1 MKPHRRVQIFLH
13 SGIDRRKDYIMPTEI
28 ILPIAIAVAVLIF
41 IFVAGYRKA
50 PPDKAYIIS
59 GIRRKAKVVIG
70 KASVK
75 IPFLERCDVLE
86 LALMS
91 VDVKTAQAVPT
102 ADYINISVDAVVNV
116 KISPEKET
124 IEKAQQNFLNKDVKY
139 ITQVAREV
147 LEGNMREI
155 VGQMRLEEM
164 VSNRQAFAEKVK
176 QNADPDLRA
185 MGLEIV
191 SFNVQNFVDD
201 NGIINDMGID
211 NTMQIKK
218 KAAISKAEAERDIKI
233 AQAEANRKAND
244 ARVDSE
250 TAIAERQNELAI
262 KQAELKRAADIK
274 QAEADAA
281 YTIQQEEQRK
291 TIEITTANANL
302 AKQEKE
308 VEIKAK
314 EAEIKER
321 ALEAEIKKTAE
332 AQKYAAQ
339 QKADAEL
346 YTTQRNAEAKKYE
359 DIQNAE
365 AELEIKKNEAAA
377 ILVMAQNEANA
388 AKAKAEASRFAAEQ
402 EAEGIRAKGLAE
414 AEAVRAKAL
423 AEAEGLDKKAEA
435 MKKMEEAAV
444 LQMYFEQ
451 MPAVAEAIAKPLA
464 QVDKITMYG
473 DGNNTKLVKD
483 IMATVT
489 QVTDGLKESTGI
501 DLNDVLASFTGTK
514 IAMNSLNNREANVDN
529 NIIESVAEDN
539 NDEAT
544 TEASDL

>member
-1 MKPHRRVQIFLH
+1 MPDFIEPGLLVPIVIIVILVIVIF
-13 SGIDRRKDYIMPTEI
+13 S
-28 ILPIAIAVAVLIF
+28 
-41 IFVAGYRKA
+41 AGYRKA
-50 PPDKAYIIS
+50 PPDKAFIIS
-59 GIRRKAKVVIG
+59 GLRRKAKVVIG
-70 KASVK
+70 KATVK
-75 IPFLERCDVLE
+75 LPFFERCDVLE

-116 KISPEKET
+116 KISPDPD
-124 IEKAQQNFLNKDVKY
+124 IIQKAQQNFLNRNVQY
-139 ITQVAREV
+139 ITGVAREV

-164 VSNRQAFAEKVK
+164 VSNRQAFADKVK

-250 TAIAERQNELAI
+250 TAIAERENELAI

-274 QAEADAA
+274 RAEADAA

-291 TIEITTANANL
+291 TIEITSANANL
-302 AKQEKE
+302 AKQAKE

-321 ALEAEIKKTAE
+321 ALEAEVKKTAE

-339 QKADAEL
+339 QNADAEL
-346 YTTQRNAEAKKYE
+346 YTIQRNAEAKKYE

-365 AELEIKKNEAAA
+365 AELEIKRNEAAA
-377 ILVMAQNEANA
+377 ILVTAQNEA
-388 AKAKAEASRFAAEQ
+388 
-402 EAEGIRAKGLAE
+402 
-414 AEAVRAKAL
+414 
-423 AEAEGLDKKAEA
+423 
-435 MKKMEEAAV
+435 AAV
-444 LQMYFEQ
+444 LQMYFEK
-451 MPAVAEAIAKPLA
+451 MPEVAQAIAKPLEN
-464 QVDKITMYG
+464 VDKITMYG
-473 DGNNTKLVKD
+473 DGNTAKLVKD
-483 IMATVT
+483 IT
-489 QVTDGLKESTGI
+489 
-501 DLNDVLASFTGTK
+501 
-514 IAMNSLNNREANVDN
+514 
-529 NIIESVAEDN
+529 
-539 NDEAT
+539 EAT
-544 TEASDL
+544 TQASAGLLDGLGVDLKSMVGSFITGKAVASGINSETHVNAAPEAPAAPVKPAEDLVQQ

>member
-1 MKPHRRVQIFLH
+1 MPDFIEPGLLVPIVIIVILVIVIF
-13 SGIDRRKDYIMPTEI
+13 S
-28 ILPIAIAVAVLIF
+28 
-41 IFVAGYRKA
+41 AGYRKA
-50 PPDKAYIIS
+50 PPDKAFIIS
-59 GIRRKAKVVIG
+59 GLRRKAKVVIG
-70 KASVK
+70 KATVK
-75 IPFLERCDVLE
+75 LPFFERCDVLE

-116 KISPEKET
+116 KISPDPD
-124 IEKAQQNFLNKDVKY
+124 IIQKAQQNFLNRNVQY
-139 ITQVAREV
+139 ITGVAREV

-164 VSNRQAFAEKVK
+164 VSNRQAFADKVK

-250 TAIAERQNELAI
+250 TAIAERENELAI

-274 QAEADAA
+274 RAEADAA

-291 TIEITTANANL
+291 TIEITSANANL
-302 AKQEKE
+302 AKQAKE

-321 ALEAEIKKTAE
+321 ALEAEVKKTAE

-339 QKADAEL
+339 QNADAEL
-346 YTTQRNAEAKKYE
+346 YTIQRNAEAKKYE

-377 ILVMAQNEANA
+377 ILVTAQNEAAA
-388 AKAKAEASRFAAEQ
+388 AKA
-402 EAEGIRAKGLAE
+402 RA
-414 AEAVRAKAL
+414 
-423 AEAEGLDKKAEA
+423 
-435 MKKMEEAAV
+435 EAAV
-444 LQMYFEQ
+444 LQMYFEK
-451 MPAVAEAIAKPLA
+451 MPEVAQAIAKPLEN
-464 QVDKITMYG
+464 VDKITMYG
-473 DGNNTKLVKD
+473 DGNTAKLVKD
-483 IMATVT
+483 IT
-489 QVTDGLKESTGI
+489 
-501 DLNDVLASFTGTK
+501 
-514 IAMNSLNNREANVDN
+514 
-529 NIIESVAEDN
+529 
-539 NDEAT
+539 EAT
-544 TEASDL
+544 TQASAGLLDGLGVDLKSMVGSFITGKAVASGINSETHVNAAPEAPAAPVKPAEDLVQQ

>member
-1 MKPHRRVQIFLH
+1 MPDFIEPGLLVPIVIIVILVIVIF
-13 SGIDRRKDYIMPTEI
+13 S
-28 ILPIAIAVAVLIF
+28 
-41 IFVAGYRKA
+41 AGYRKA
-50 PPDKAYIIS
+50 PPDKAFIIS
-59 GIRRKAKVVIG
+59 GLRRKAKVVIG
-70 KASVK
+70 KATVK
-75 IPFLERCDVLE
+75 LPFFERCDVLE

-116 KISPEKET
+116 KISPDPD
-124 IEKAQQNFLNKDVKY
+124 IIQKAQQNFLNRNVQY
-139 ITQVAREV
+139 ITGVAREV

-164 VSNRQAFAEKVK
+164 VSNRQAFADKVK

-250 TAIAERQNELAI
+250 TAIAERENELAI

-274 QAEADAA
+274 RAEADAA

-291 TIEITTANANL
+291 TIEITSANANL
-302 AKQEKE
+302 AKQAKE

-321 ALEAEIKKTAE
+321 ALEAEVKKTAE

-339 QKADAEL
+339 QNADAEL
-346 YTTQRNAEAKKYE
+346 YTIQRNAEAKKYE

-377 ILVMAQNEANA
+377 ILVTAQNEAAA
-388 AKAKAEASRFAAEQ
+388 AKARAEAARYAAEQ
-402 EAEGIRAKGLAE
+402 EAEGIRARGI
-414 AEAVRAKAL
+414 

-435 MKKMEEAAV
+435 MRKMEEAAV
-444 LQMYFEQ
+444 LQMYFEK
-451 MPAVAEAIAKPLA
+451 MPEVAQAIAKPLEN
-464 QVDKITMYG
+464 VDKITMYG
-473 DGNNTKLVKD
+473 DGNTAKLVKD
-483 IMATVT
+483 IT
-489 QVTDGLKESTGI
+489 
-501 DLNDVLASFTGTK
+501 
-514 IAMNSLNNREANVDN
+514 
-529 NIIESVAEDN
+529 
-539 NDEAT
+539 EAT
-544 TEASDL
+544 TQASAGLLDGLGVDLKSMVGSFITGKAVASGINSETHVNAAPEAPAAPIKPAEDLVQQ

>member
-1 MKPHRRVQIFLH
+1 MPDFIEPGLLVPIVIIVVLVIVIF
-13 SGIDRRKDYIMPTEI
+13 S
-28 ILPIAIAVAVLIF
+28 
-41 IFVAGYRKA
+41 AGYRKA
-50 PPDKAYIIS
+50 PPDKAFIIS
-59 GIRRKAKVVIG
+59 GLRRKAKVVIG
-70 KASVK
+70 KATVK
-75 IPFLERCDVLE
+75 LPFFERCDVLE

-116 KISPEKET
+116 KISPDPD
-124 IEKAQQNFLNKDVKY
+124 IIQKAQQNFLNRNVQY
-139 ITQVAREV
+139 ITGVAREV

-164 VSNRQAFAEKVK
+164 VSNRQAFADKVK

-250 TAIAERQNELAI
+250 TAIAERENELAI

-274 QAEADAA
+274 RAEADAA

-291 TIEITTANANL
+291 TIEITSANANL
-302 AKQEKE
+302 AKQ
-308 VEIKAK
+308 AK

-321 ALEAEIKKTAE
+321 ALEAEVKKTAE

-339 QKADAEL
+339 QNADAEL
-346 YTTQRNAEAKKYE
+346 YTIQRNAEAKKYE

-377 ILVMAQNEANA
+377 ILVTAQNEAAA
-388 AKAKAEASRFAAEQ
+388 AKARAEAARYAAEQ
-402 EAEGIRAKGLAE
+402 EAEGIRARGIAE
-414 AEAVRAKAL
+414 AEAVRAKAI

-435 MKKMEEAAV
+435 MRKMEEAAV
-444 LQMYFEQ
+444 LQMYFEK
-451 MPAVAEAIAKPLA
+451 MPEVAQAIAKPLEN
-464 QVDKITMYG
+464 VDKITMYG
-473 DGNNTKLVKD
+473 DGNTAKLVKD
-483 IMATVT
+483 IT
-489 QVTDGLKESTGI
+489 
-501 DLNDVLASFTGTK
+501 
-514 IAMNSLNNREANVDN
+514 
-529 NIIESVAEDN
+529 
-539 NDEAT
+539 EAT
-544 TEASDL
+544 TQASAGLLDGLGVDLKSMVGSFITGKAVASGINSETHVNAAPEAPAAPVKPAEDLVQQ

>member
-1 MKPHRRVQIFLH
+1 MPDFIEPGLLVPIVIIVILVIVIF
-13 SGIDRRKDYIMPTEI
+13 S
-28 ILPIAIAVAVLIF
+28 
-41 IFVAGYRKA
+41 AGYRKA
-50 PPDKAYIIS
+50 PPDKAFIIS
-59 GIRRKAKVVIG
+59 GLRRKAKVVIG
-70 KASVK
+70 KATVK
-75 IPFLERCDVLE
+75 LPFFERCDVLE

-116 KISPEKET
+116 KISPDPD
-124 IEKAQQNFLNKDVKY
+124 IIQKAQQNFLNRNVQY
-139 ITQVAREV
+139 ITGVAREV

-164 VSNRQAFAEKVK
+164 VSNRQAFADKVK

-218 KAAISKAEAERDIKI
+218 KAAISKAEAER
-233 AQAEANRKAND
+233 E
-244 ARVDSE
+244 
-250 TAIAERQNELAI
+250 NELAI

-274 QAEADAA
+274 RAEADAA

-291 TIEITTANANL
+291 TIEITSANANL
-302 AKQEKE
+302 AKQAKE

-321 ALEAEIKKTAE
+321 ALEAEVKKTAE

-339 QKADAEL
+339 QNADAEL
-346 YTTQRNAEAKKYE
+346 YTIQRNAEAKKYE

-377 ILVMAQNEANA
+377 ILVTAQNEAAA
-388 AKAKAEASRFAAEQ
+388 AKARAEAARYAAEQ
-402 EAEGIRAKGLAE
+402 EAEGIRARGIAE
-414 AEAVRAKAL
+414 AEAVRAKAI

-435 MKKMEEAAV
+435 MRKMEEAAV
-444 LQMYFEQ
+444 LQMYFEK
-451 MPAVAEAIAKPLA
+451 MPEVAQAIAKPLEN
-464 QVDKITMYG
+464 VDKITMYG
-473 DGNNTKLVKD
+473 DGNTAKLVKD
-483 IMATVT
+483 IT
-489 QVTDGLKESTGI
+489 
-501 DLNDVLASFTGTK
+501 
-514 IAMNSLNNREANVDN
+514 
-529 NIIESVAEDN
+529 
-539 NDEAT
+539 EAT
-544 TEASDL
+544 TQASAGLLDGLGVDLKSMVGSFITGKAVASGINSEAHVNAAPEAPAAPVKPAEDLVQQ

>member
-1 MKPHRRVQIFLH
+1 MPDFIEPGLLVPIVIIVILVIVIF
-13 SGIDRRKDYIMPTEI
+13 S
-28 ILPIAIAVAVLIF
+28 
-41 IFVAGYRKA
+41 AGYRKA
-50 PPDKAYIIS
+50 PPDKAFIIS
-59 GIRRKAKVVIG
+59 GLRRKAKVVIG
-70 KASVK
+70 KATVK
-75 IPFLERCDVLE
+75 LPFFERCDVLE

-116 KISPEKET
+116 KISPDPD
-124 IEKAQQNFLNKDVKY
+124 IIQKAQQNFLNRNVQY
-139 ITQVAREV
+139 ITGVAREV

-164 VSNRQAFAEKVK
+164 VSNRQAFADKVK

-250 TAIAERQNELAI
+250 TAIAERENELAI

-274 QAEADAA
+274 RAEADAA

-291 TIEITTANANL
+291 TIEITSANANL
-302 AKQEKE
+302 AKQAKE

-321 ALEAEIKKTAE
+321 ALEAEVKKTAE

-339 QKADAEL
+339 QNADAEL
-346 YTTQRNAEAKKYE
+346 YTIQRNAEAKKYE

-377 ILVMAQNEANA
+377 ILVTAQNEAAA
-388 AKAKAEASRFAAEQ
+388 AKARAEAARYAAEQ
-402 EAEGIRAKGLAE
+402 
-414 AEAVRAKAL
+414 
-423 AEAEGLDKKAEA
+423 EAEGLDKKAEA
-435 MKKMEEAAV
+435 MRKMEEAAV
-444 LQMYFEQ
+444 LQMYFEK
-451 MPAVAEAIAKPLA
+451 MPEVAQAIAKPLEN
-464 QVDKITMYG
+464 VDKITMYG
-473 DGNNTKLVKD
+473 DGNTAKLVKD
-483 IMATVT
+483 IT
-489 QVTDGLKESTGI
+489 
-501 DLNDVLASFTGTK
+501 
-514 IAMNSLNNREANVDN
+514 
-529 NIIESVAEDN
+529 
-539 NDEAT
+539 EAT
-544 TEASDL
+544 TQASAGLLDGLGVDLKSMVGSFITGKAVASGINSESHVNAAPEAPAAPVKPAEDLVQQ

>member
-1 MKPHRRVQIFLH
+1 MPDFIEPGLLVPIVIIVILVIVIF
-13 SGIDRRKDYIMPTEI
+13 S
-28 ILPIAIAVAVLIF
+28 
-41 IFVAGYRKA
+41 AGYRKA
-50 PPDKAYIIS
+50 PPDKAFIIS
-59 GIRRKAKVVIG
+59 GLRRKAKVVIG
-70 KASVK
+70 KATVK
-75 IPFLERCDVLE
+75 LPFFERCDVLE

-116 KISPEKET
+116 KISPDPD
-124 IEKAQQNFLNKDVKY
+124 IIQKAQQNFLNRNVQY
-139 ITQVAREV
+139 ITGVAREV

-164 VSNRQAFAEKVK
+164 VSNRQAFADKVK

-250 TAIAERQNELAI
+250 TAIAERENELAI

-274 QAEADAA
+274 RAEADAA

-291 TIEITTANANL
+291 TIEITSANANL
-302 AKQEKE
+302 AKQAKE

-321 ALEAEIKKTAE
+321 ALEAEVKKTAE

-339 QKADAEL
+339 QNADAEL
-346 YTTQRNAEAKKYE
+346 YTIQRNAEAKKYE

-365 AELEIKKNEAAA
+365 AELEIKRNEAAA
-377 ILVMAQNEANA
+377 
-388 AKAKAEASRFAAEQ
+388 KARAEAARYAAEQ
-402 EAEGIRAKGLAE
+402 EAEGIRARGIAE
-414 AEAVRAKAL
+414 AEAVRAKAI

-435 MKKMEEAAV
+435 MRKMEEAAV
-444 LQMYFEQ
+444 LQMYFEK
-451 MPAVAEAIAKPLA
+451 MPEVAQAIAKPLEN
-464 QVDKITMYG
+464 VDKITMYG
-473 DGNNTKLVKD
+473 DGNTAKLVKD
-483 IMATVT
+483 IT
-489 QVTDGLKESTGI
+489 
-501 DLNDVLASFTGTK
+501 
-514 IAMNSLNNREANVDN
+514 
-529 NIIESVAEDN
+529 
-539 NDEAT
+539 EAT
-544 TEASDL
+544 TQASAGLLDGLGVDLKSMVGSFITGKAVASGINSETHVNAAPEAPAAPVKPAEDLVQQ

>member
-1 MKPHRRVQIFLH
+1 
-13 SGIDRRKDYIMPTEI
+13 MPNFISAEILLPIGI
-28 ILPIAIAVAVLIF
+28 ILAIVIF
-41 IFVAGYRKA
+41 MFAAGYRKA
-50 PPDKAYIIS
+50 PPDKAFIIS
-59 GIRRKAKVVIG
+59 GLRRRAKVVIG

-75 IPFLERCDVLE
+75 LPFFERCDVLE

-116 KISPEKET
+116 KISPDMET
-124 IEKAQQNFLNKDVKY
+124 IARAQQNFLNKSVEY
-139 ITQVAREV
+139 ITKVAREV
-147 LEGNMREI
+147 EGNMREI

-164 VSNRQAFAEKVK
+164 VSNRQAFADKVK

-244 ARVDSE
+244 AKVDSE
-250 TAIAERQNELAI
+250 TAIAERQNQLA
-262 KQAELKRAADIK
+262 LKRAADIK

-332 AQKYAAQ
+332 AEKYAAQ
-339 QKADAEL
+339 QRADAEL
-346 YTTQRNAEAKKYE
+346 YSTQRSAEAKKYE
-359 DIQNAE
+359 DIQNSE
-365 AELEIKKNEAAA
+365 AELQIKKNEAAA
-377 ILVMAQNEANA
+377 ILVTAENEAA
-388 AKAKAEASRFAAEQ
+388 AEKARAEAARFAAEQ
-402 EAEGIRAKGLAE
+402 DAEGIRARGLAE

-435 MKKMEEAAV
+435 MRKMEEAAV

-451 MPAVAEAIAKPLA
+451 MPAIAEAIAKPLENI
-464 QVDKITMYG
+464 DKITMYG
-473 DGNNTKLVKD
+473 DGNTSKLVKD
-483 IMATVT
+483 ITEATT
-489 QVTDGLKESTGI
+489 QASAGLLDGLGI
-501 DLNDVLASFTGTK
+501 DLGSMVNSFITGKAIGTGLSSEISKEPLKPEAKEETVL
-514 IAMNSLNNREANVDN
+514 
-529 NIIESVAEDN
+529 
-539 NDEAT
+539 
-544 TEASDL
+544 

>member
-1 MKPHRRVQIFLH
+1 MGDIPGYVYPAVI
-13 SGIDRRKDYIMPTEI
+13 
-28 ILPIAIAVAVLIF
+28 IAVVIIIIF
-41 IFVAGYRKA
+41 AAGYRKA

-59 GIRRKAKVVIG
+59 GLRRKAKVVIG

-75 IPFLERCDVLE
+75 LPFFERCDVLE

-102 ADYINISVDAVVNV
+102 ADYINIMVDAVVNV
-116 KISPEKET
+116 KISPEPE
-124 IEKAQQNFLNKDVKY
+124 IIARAQQNFLNKNVEYMTK
-139 ITQVAREV
+139 VAREV

-155 VGQMRLEEM
+155 VGQMQLEEM
-164 VSNRQAFAEKVK
+164 ISNRQAFADKVR
-176 QNADPDLRA
+176 QNADPDLKA

-201 NGIINDMGID
+201 NGVINDMGID
-211 NTMQIKK
+211 NTMQIRK

-250 TAIAERQNELAI
+250 TAIAERQNQLEI

-321 ALEAEIKKTAE
+321 ALEAEVKKTAE
-332 AQKYAAQ
+332 AQKYAAE

-346 YTTQRNAEAKKYE
+346 YTVQKNAEAKKYE
-359 DIQNAE
+359 DIRNAE
-365 AELEIKKNEAAA
+365 AELEIKKNEAEA
-377 ILVMAQNEANA
+377 ILVTAQNQA
-388 AKAKAEASRFAAEQ
+388 AAEKARAEAARFAAEQ
-402 EAEGIRAKGLAE
+402 EAEGIRAKGVAE

-451 MPAVAEAIAKPLA
+451 MPAIAEAIAKPLA
-464 QVDKITMYG
+464 SVDKITMYG
-473 DGNNTKLVKD
+473 DGNTAKLVKD
-483 IMATVT
+483 ITEATT
-489 QVTDGLKESTGI
+489 QASAGLLDGLGI
-501 DLNDVLASFTGTK
+501 DLKTMVGSFITGKSMAAGINTEVPAPPPPDK
-514 IAMNSLNNREANVDN
+514 E
-529 NIIESVAEDN
+529 NI
-539 NDEAT
+539 
-544 TEASDL
+544 

>member
-1 MKPHRRVQIFLH
+1 
-13 SGIDRRKDYIMPTEI
+13 MPNFISAEILLPIGI
-28 ILPIAIAVAVLIF
+28 ILAIVIF
-41 IFVAGYRKA
+41 MFAAGYRKA
-50 PPDKAYIIS
+50 PPDKAFIIS
-59 GIRRKAKVVIG
+59 GLRRRAKVVIG

-75 IPFLERCDVLE
+75 LPFFERCDVLE

-116 KISPEKET
+116 KISPDMET
-124 IEKAQQNFLNKDVKY
+124 IARAQQNFLNKSVEY
-139 ITQVAREV
+139 ITKVAREV

-164 VSNRQAFAEKVK
+164 VSNRQAFADKVK

-244 ARVDSE
+244 AKVDSE
-250 TAIAERQNELAI
+250 TAIAERQNQLAI

-332 AQKYAAQ
+332 AEKYAAQ
-339 QKADAEL
+339 QRADAEL
-346 YTTQRNAEAKKYE
+346 YSTQRSAEAKKYE
-359 DIQNAE
+359 DIQNSE
-365 AELEIKKNEAAA
+365 AELQIKKNEAAA
-377 ILVMAQNEANA
+377 ILVTAENEAA
-388 AKAKAEASRFAAEQ
+388 AEKARAEAARFAAEQ
-402 EAEGIRAKGLAE
+402 DAEGIRARGFAE

-435 MKKMEEAAV
+435 MRKMEEAAV

-451 MPAVAEAIAKPLA
+451 MPAIAEAIAKPLENI
-464 QVDKITMYG
+464 DKITMYG
-473 DGNNTKLVKD
+473 DGNTSKLVKD
-483 IMATVT
+483 ITEATT
-489 QVTDGLKESTGI
+489 QASAGLLDGLGI
-501 DLNDVLASFTGTK
+501 DLGSMVNSFITGKAIGTGLNSEISKEPLKPEAKEETVL
-514 IAMNSLNNREANVDN
+514 
-529 NIIESVAEDN
+529 
-539 NDEAT
+539 
-544 TEASDL
+544 

>member
-1 MKPHRRVQIFLH
+1 
-13 SGIDRRKDYIMPTEI
+13 MPNFISAEILLPIGI
-28 ILPIAIAVAVLIF
+28 ILAIVIF
-41 IFVAGYRKA
+41 MFAAGYRKA
-50 PPDKAYIIS
+50 PPDKAFIIS
-59 GIRRKAKVVIG
+59 GLRRRAKVVIG

-75 IPFLERCDVLE
+75 LPFFERCDVLE

-116 KISPEKET
+116 KISPDLET
-124 IEKAQQNFLNKDVKY
+124 IARAQQNFLNKSVEY
-139 ITQVAREV
+139 ITKVAREV

-164 VSNRQAFAEKVK
+164 VSNRQAFADKVK

-244 ARVDSE
+244 AKVDSE
-250 TAIAERQNELAI
+250 TAIAERQNQLAI

-332 AQKYAAQ
+332 AEKYAAQ
-339 QKADAEL
+339 QRADAEL
-346 YTTQRNAEAKKYE
+346 YSTQRSAEAKKYE
-359 DIQNAE
+359 DIQNSE
-365 AELEIKKNEAAA
+365 AELQIKKNEAAA
-377 ILVMAQNEANA
+377 ILVTAENEAA
-388 AKAKAEASRFAAEQ
+388 AEKARAEAARFAAEQ
-402 EAEGIRAKGLAE
+402 DAEGIRARGLAE

-435 MKKMEEAAV
+435 MRKMEEAAV

-451 MPAVAEAIAKPLA
+451 MPAIAEAIAKPLENI
-464 QVDKITMYG
+464 DKITMYG
-473 DGNNTKLVKD
+473 DGNTSKLVKD
-483 IMATVT
+483 ITEATT
-489 QVTDGLKESTGI
+489 QASAGLLDGLGI
-501 DLNDVLASFTGTK
+501 DLGSMVNSFITGKAIGTGLNSEISKEPLKPEAKEETVL
-514 IAMNSLNNREANVDN
+514 
-529 NIIESVAEDN
+529 
-539 NDEAT
+539 
-544 TEASDL
+544 

>member
-1 MKPHRRVQIFLH
+1 MPGFFTSEILIPV
-13 SGIDRRKDYIMPTEI
+13 GIVLAIIIIMF
-28 ILPIAIAVAVLIF
+28 A
-41 IFVAGYRKA
+41 AGYRKA
-50 PPDKAYIIS
+50 PPDKAFIIS
-59 GIRRKAKVVIG
+59 GLRRRAKVVIG

-75 IPFLERCDVLE
+75 LPFFERCDVLE

-116 KISPEKET
+116 KISPDMET
-124 IEKAQQNFLNKDVKY
+124 IARAQQNFLNKNVDY
-139 ITQVAREV
+139 ITKVAREV

-164 VSNRQAFAEKVK
+164 ISNRQAFADKVR
-176 QNADPDLRA
+176 QNADPDLKA

-201 NGIINDMGID
+201 NGVINDMGID
-211 NTMQIKK
+211 NTMQIRK
-218 KAAISKAEAERDIKI
+218 KASISKAEAERDIKI

-244 ARVDSE
+244 AKVDSE
-250 TAIAERQNELAI
+250 TAIAERLNQLAI

-332 AQKYAAQ
+332 AEKYAAQ
-339 QKADAEL
+339 QRADAEL
-346 YTTQRNAEAKKYE
+346 YSTQRSAEAKKYE
-359 DIQNAE
+359 DIQNSE
-365 AELEIKKNEAAA
+365 AELQIKKNEATA
-377 ILVMAQNEANA
+377 ILVTAENEAA
-388 AKAKAEASRFAAEQ
+388 AEKARAEAARFAAEQ

-435 MKKMEEAAV
+435 MRKMEEAAV

-451 MPAVAEAIAKPLA
+451 MPAIAEAIAKPLEN
-464 QVDKITMYG
+464 VDKITMYG
-473 DGNNTKLVKD
+473 DGNTSKLVKD
-483 IMATVT
+483 ITEATT
-489 QVTDGLKESTGI
+489 QASSGLLDGLGI
-501 DLNDVLASFTGTK
+501 DLGSMVNSFITGKAIGTGIK
-514 IAMNSLNNREANVDN
+514 SETEKEPTANS
-529 NIIESVAEDN
+529 
-539 NDEAT
+539 
-544 TEASDL
+544 

>member
-1 MKPHRRVQIFLH
+1 
-13 SGIDRRKDYIMPTEI
+13 MPNFISAEILLPIGI
-28 ILPIAIAVAVLIF
+28 ILAIVIF
-41 IFVAGYRKA
+41 MFAAGYRKA
-50 PPDKAYIIS
+50 PPDKAFIIS
-59 GIRRKAKVVIG
+59 GLRRRAKVVIG

-75 IPFLERCDVLE
+75 LPFFERCDVLE

-116 KISPEKET
+116 KISPDMET
-124 IEKAQQNFLNKDVKY
+124 IARAQQNFLNKSVEY
-139 ITQVAREV
+139 ITKVAREV

-164 VSNRQAFAEKVK
+164 VSNRQAFADKVK

-201 NGIINDMGID
+201 NGIINDIGID

-244 ARVDSE
+244 AKVDSE
-250 TAIAERQNELAI
+250 TAIAERQNQLAI

-332 AQKYAAQ
+332 AEKYAAQ
-339 QKADAEL
+339 QRADAEL
-346 YTTQRNAEAKKYE
+346 YSTQRSAEAKKYE
-359 DIQNAE
+359 DIQNSE
-365 AELEIKKNEAAA
+365 AELQIKKNEAAA
-377 ILVMAQNEANA
+377 ILVTAENEAA
-388 AKAKAEASRFAAEQ
+388 AEKARAEAARFAAEQ
-402 EAEGIRAKGLAE
+402 DAEGIRARGLAE

-435 MKKMEEAAV
+435 MRKMEEAAV

-451 MPAVAEAIAKPLA
+451 MPAIAEAIAKPLENI
-464 QVDKITMYG
+464 DKITMYG
-473 DGNNTKLVKD
+473 DGNTSKLVKD
-483 IMATVT
+483 ITEATT
-489 QVTDGLKESTGI
+489 QASAGLLDGLGI
-501 DLNDVLASFTGTK
+501 DLGSMVNSFITGKAIGTGLSSEISK
-514 IAMNSLNNREANVDN
+514 EPLKPEANEETV
-529 NIIESVAEDN
+529 
-539 NDEAT
+539 
-544 TEASDL
+544 L

>member
-1 MKPHRRVQIFLH
+1 MPDFIEPGLLVPIVIIVILVIVIF
-13 SGIDRRKDYIMPTEI
+13 S
-28 ILPIAIAVAVLIF
+28 
-41 IFVAGYRKA
+41 AGYRKA
-50 PPDKAYIIS
+50 PPDKAFIIS
-59 GIRRKAKVVIG
+59 GLRRKAKVVIG
-70 KASVK
+70 KATVK
-75 IPFLERCDVLE
+75 LPFFERCDVLE

-116 KISPEKET
+116 KISPDPD
-124 IEKAQQNFLNKDVKY
+124 IIQKAQQNFLNRNVQY
-139 ITQVAREV
+139 ITGVAREV

-164 VSNRQAFAEKVK
+164 VSNRQAFADKVK

-250 TAIAERQNELAI
+250 TAIAERENELAI

-274 QAEADAA
+274 RAEADAA

-291 TIEITTANANL
+291 TIEITSANANL
-302 AKQEKE
+302 AKQAKE

-321 ALEAEIKKTAE
+321 ALEAEVKKTAE

-339 QKADAEL
+339 QNAD
-346 YTTQRNAEAKKYE
+346 
-359 DIQNAE
+359 
-365 AELEIKKNEAAA
+365 AELEIKRNEAAA
-377 ILVMAQNEANA
+377 ILVTAQNEAAA
-388 AKAKAEASRFAAEQ
+388 AKARAEAARYAAEQ
-402 EAEGIRAKGLAE
+402 EAEGIRARGIAE
-414 AEAVRAKAL
+414 AEAVRAKAI

-435 MKKMEEAAV
+435 MRKMEEAAV
-444 LQMYFEQ
+444 LQMYFEK
-451 MPAVAEAIAKPLA
+451 MPEVAQAIAKPLEN
-464 QVDKITMYG
+464 VDKITMYG
-473 DGNNTKLVKD
+473 DGNTAKLVKD
-483 IMATVT
+483 IT
-489 QVTDGLKESTGI
+489 
-501 DLNDVLASFTGTK
+501 
-514 IAMNSLNNREANVDN
+514 
-529 NIIESVAEDN
+529 
-539 NDEAT
+539 EAT
-544 TEASDL
+544 TQASAGLLDGLGVDLKSMVGSFITGKAVASGINSETHVNAAPEAPAAPVKPAEDLVQQ

>member
-1 MKPHRRVQIFLH
+1 MPDFIEPGLLVPIVIIVILVIVIF
-13 SGIDRRKDYIMPTEI
+13 S
-28 ILPIAIAVAVLIF
+28 
-41 IFVAGYRKA
+41 AGYRKA
-50 PPDKAYIIS
+50 PPDKAFIIS
-59 GIRRKAKVVIG
+59 GLRRKAKVVIG
-70 KASVK
+70 KATVK
-75 IPFLERCDVLE
+75 LPFFERCDVLE

-116 KISPEKET
+116 KISPDPD
-124 IEKAQQNFLNKDVKY
+124 IIQKAQQNFLNRNVQY
-139 ITQVAREV
+139 ITGVAREV

-164 VSNRQAFAEKVK
+164 VSNRQAFADKVK

-250 TAIAERQNELAI
+250 TAIAERENELAI

-274 QAEADAA
+274 RAEADAA

-291 TIEITTANANL
+291 TIEITSANANL
-302 AKQEKE
+302 AKQAKE

-321 ALEAEIKKTAE
+321 ALEAEVKKTAE

-339 QKADAEL
+339 QNADAEL
-346 YTTQRNAEAKKYE
+346 YTIQRNAEAKKYE

-377 ILVMAQNEANA
+377 ILVTAQNEAAAILVTAQNEAAA
-388 AKAKAEASRFAAEQ
+388 AKARAEAARYAAEQ
-402 EAEGIRAKGLAE
+402 EAEGIRARGIAE
-414 AEAVRAKAL
+414 AEAVRAKAI

-435 MKKMEEAAV
+435 MRKMEEAAV
-444 LQMYFEQ
+444 LQMYFEK
-451 MPAVAEAIAKPLA
+451 MPEVAQAIAKPLEN
-464 QVDKITMYG
+464 VDKITMYG
-473 DGNNTKLVKD
+473 DGNTAKLVKD
-483 IMATVT
+483 IT
-489 QVTDGLKESTGI
+489 
-501 DLNDVLASFTGTK
+501 
-514 IAMNSLNNREANVDN
+514 
-529 NIIESVAEDN
+529 
-539 NDEAT
+539 EAT
-544 TEASDL
+544 TQASAGLLDGLGVDLKSMVGSFITGKAVASGINSETHVNAAPEAPAAPVKPAEDLVQQ

>member
-1 MKPHRRVQIFLH
+1 
-13 SGIDRRKDYIMPTEI
+13 MPNFISAEILLPIGI
-28 ILPIAIAVAVLIF
+28 ILAIVIF
-41 IFVAGYRKA
+41 MFAAGYRKA
-50 PPDKAYIIS
+50 PPDKAFIIS
-59 GIRRKAKVVIG
+59 GLRRRAKVVIG

-75 IPFLERCDVLE
+75 LPFFERCDVLE

-116 KISPEKET
+116 KISPDMET
-124 IEKAQQNFLNKDVKY
+124 IARAQQNFLNKSVEY
-139 ITQVAREV
+139 ITKVAREV

-164 VSNRQAFAEKVK
+164 VSNRQAFADKVK

-244 ARVDSE
+244 AKVDSE
-250 TAIAERQNELAI
+250 TAIAERQNQLAI

-332 AQKYAAQ
+332 AEKYAAQ
-339 QKADAEL
+339 QRADAEL
-346 YTTQRNAEAKKYE
+346 YSTQRSAEAKKYE
-359 DIQNAE
+359 DIQNSE
-365 AELEIKKNEAAA
+365 AELQIKKNEAAA
-377 ILVMAQNEANA
+377 ILVTAENEAA
-388 AKAKAEASRFAAEQ
+388 AEKARAEAARFAAEQ
-402 EAEGIRAKGLAE
+402 DAEGIRARGLAE
-414 AEAVRAKAL
+414 AGAGRAKAL

-435 MKKMEEAAV
+435 MRKMEEAAV

-451 MPAVAEAIAKPLA
+451 MPAIAEAIAKPLENI
-464 QVDKITMYG
+464 DKITMYG
-473 DGNNTKLVKD
+473 DGNTSKLVKD
-483 IMATVT
+483 ITEATT
-489 QVTDGLKESTGI
+489 QASAGLLDGLGI
-501 DLNDVLASFTGTK
+501 DLGSMVNSFITGKAIGTGLNSEISKEPLKPEAKEETVL
-514 IAMNSLNNREANVDN
+514 
-529 NIIESVAEDN
+529 
-539 NDEAT
+539 
-544 TEASDL
+544 

>member
-1 MKPHRRVQIFLH
+1 MPDFIEPGLLVPIVIIVVLVIVIF
-13 SGIDRRKDYIMPTEI
+13 S
-28 ILPIAIAVAVLIF
+28 
-41 IFVAGYRKA
+41 AGYRKA
-50 PPDKAYIIS
+50 PPDKAFIIS
-59 GIRRKAKVVIG
+59 GLRRKAKVVIG
-70 KASVK
+70 KATVK
-75 IPFLERCDVLE
+75 LPFFERCDVLE

-116 KISPEKET
+116 KISPDPD
-124 IEKAQQNFLNKDVKY
+124 IIQKAQQNFLNRNVQY
-139 ITQVAREV
+139 ITGVAREV

-164 VSNRQAFAEKVK
+164 VSNRQAFADKVK

-250 TAIAERQNELAI
+250 TAIAERENELAI

-274 QAEADAA
+274 RAEADAA

-291 TIEITTANANL
+291 TIEITSANANL
-302 AKQEKE
+302 AKQAKE

-321 ALEAEIKKTAE
+321 ALEAEVKKTAE

-339 QKADAEL
+339 
-346 YTTQRNAEAKKYE
+346 
-359 DIQNAE
+359 QNAE

-377 ILVMAQNEANA
+377 ILVTAQNEAAA
-388 AKAKAEASRFAAEQ
+388 AKARAEAARYAAEQ
-402 EAEGIRAKGLAE
+402 EAEGIRARGIAE
-414 AEAVRAKAL
+414 AEAVHAKAI

-435 MKKMEEAAV
+435 MRKMEEAAV
-444 LQMYFEQ
+444 LQMYFEK
-451 MPAVAEAIAKPLA
+451 MPEVAQAIAKPLEN
-464 QVDKITMYG
+464 VDKITMYG
-473 DGNNTKLVKD
+473 DGNTAKLVKD
-483 IMATVT
+483 IT
-489 QVTDGLKESTGI
+489 
-501 DLNDVLASFTGTK
+501 
-514 IAMNSLNNREANVDN
+514 
-529 NIIESVAEDN
+529 
-539 NDEAT
+539 EAT
-544 TEASDL
+544 TQASAGLLDGLGVDLKSMVGSFITGKAVASGINSETHVNAAPEAPAAPVKPAEDLVQQ

>member
-1 MKPHRRVQIFLH
+1 MPDFIEPGLLVPIVIIVILVIVIF
-13 SGIDRRKDYIMPTEI
+13 S
-28 ILPIAIAVAVLIF
+28 
-41 IFVAGYRKA
+41 AGYRKA
-50 PPDKAYIIS
+50 PPDKAFIIS
-59 GIRRKAKVVIG
+59 GLRRKAKVVIG
-70 KASVK
+70 KATVK
-75 IPFLERCDVLE
+75 LPFFERCDVLE

-116 KISPEKET
+116 KISPDPD
-124 IEKAQQNFLNKDVKY
+124 IIQKAQQNFLNRNVQY
-139 ITQVAREV
+139 ITGVAREV

-164 VSNRQAFAEKVK
+164 VSNRQAFADKVK

-250 TAIAERQNELAI
+250 TAIAERENELAI

-274 QAEADAA
+274 RAEADAA

-291 TIEITTANANL
+291 TIEITSANANL
-302 AKQEKE
+302 AKQAKE

-321 ALEAEIKKTAE
+321 ALEAEVKKTAE

-339 QKADAEL
+339 
-346 YTTQRNAEAKKYE
+346 
-359 DIQNAE
+359 QNAE

-377 ILVMAQNEANA
+377 ILVTAQNEAAA
-388 AKAKAEASRFAAEQ
+388 AKARAEAARYAAEQ
-402 EAEGIRAKGLAE
+402 EAEGIRARGIAE
-414 AEAVRAKAL
+414 AEAVRAKAI

-435 MKKMEEAAV
+435 MRKMEEAAV
-444 LQMYFEQ
+444 LQMYFEK
-451 MPAVAEAIAKPLA
+451 MPEVAQAIAKPLEN
-464 QVDKITMYG
+464 VDKITMYG
-473 DGNNTKLVKD
+473 DGNTAKLVKD
-483 IMATVT
+483 IT
-489 QVTDGLKESTGI
+489 
-501 DLNDVLASFTGTK
+501 
-514 IAMNSLNNREANVDN
+514 
-529 NIIESVAEDN
+529 
-539 NDEAT
+539 EAT
-544 TEASDL
+544 TQASAGLLDGLGVDLKSMVGSFITGKAVASGINSESHVNAAPEAPATPVKPAEDLVQQ

>member
-1 MKPHRRVQIFLH
+1 MPEELKVPIIIAAIFLVV
-13 SGIDRRKDYIMPTEI
+13 IIIMF
-28 ILPIAIAVAVLIF
+28 A
-41 IFVAGYRKA
+41 AGYRKA
-50 PPDKAYIIS
+50 PPDKAFIIS
-59 GIRRKAKVVIG
+59 GLRKRAKVVIG
-70 KASVK
+70 KAAIK
-75 IPFLERCDVLE
+75 LPFFERCDILE

-102 ADYINISVDAVVNV
+102 ADYINIMIDAVVNV
-116 KISPEKET
+116 KISPSVET
-124 IEKAQQNFLNKDVKY
+124 IEKAQQNFLNKNVQY
-139 ITQVAREV
+139 ITGVAREV

-164 VSNRQAFAEKVK
+164 ISNRQAFADKVR
-176 QNADPDLRA
+176 QNADPDLKA

-201 NGIINDMGID
+201 NGVINDMGID
-211 NTMQIKK
+211 NTMQIRK
-218 KAAISKAEAERDIKI
+218 KAAISKAEAERDIRI

-244 ARVDSE
+244 AKVDSE
-250 TAIAERQNELAI
+250 TAIAVRQNELEI

-281 YTIQQEEQRK
+281 YKIQEEEQRK

-302 AKQEKE
+302 ARQEKE

-321 ALEAEIKKTAE
+321 ALEAEVKKTAE

-346 YTTQRNAEAKKYE
+346 YTISKNADAKKYE
-359 DIQNAE
+359 DIRNAE

-377 ILVMAQNEANA
+377 ILVTAENEAAA
-388 AKAKAEASRFAAEQ
+388 AKAKAEAMRFAAEQ

-435 MKKMEEAAV
+435 MRKMEEAAV

-451 MPAVAEAIAKPLA
+451 MPAIASAIAKPLENI
-464 QVDKITMYG
+464 DKITMYG
-473 DGNNTKLVKD
+473 DGNTAKLVKD
-483 IMATVT
+483 IT
-489 QVTDGLKESTGI
+489 
-501 DLNDVLASFTGTK
+501 
-514 IAMNSLNNREANVDN
+514 
-529 NIIESVAEDN
+529 
-539 NDEAT
+539 EAT
-544 TEASDL
+544 TQASSGLLDGLGIDIKQMLNSFVERKIANDERPKEKV

>member
-1 MKPHRRVQIFLH
+1 MPDFIEPGLLVPIVIIVVLVIVIF
-13 SGIDRRKDYIMPTEI
+13 S
-28 ILPIAIAVAVLIF
+28 
-41 IFVAGYRKA
+41 AGYRKA
-50 PPDKAYIIS
+50 PPDKAFIIS
-59 GIRRKAKVVIG
+59 GLRRKAKVVIG
-70 KASVK
+70 KATVK
-75 IPFLERCDVLE
+75 LPFFERCDVLE

-116 KISPEKET
+116 KISPDPD
-124 IEKAQQNFLNKDVKY
+124 IIQKAQQNFLNRNVQY
-139 ITQVAREV
+139 ITGVAREV

-164 VSNRQAFAEKVK
+164 VSNRQAFADKVK

-250 TAIAERQNELAI
+250 TAIAERENELAI

-274 QAEADAA
+274 RAEADAA

-291 TIEITTANANL
+291 TIEITNL
-302 AKQEKE
+302 AKQAKE

-321 ALEAEIKKTAE
+321 ALEAEVKKTAE

-339 QKADAEL
+339 QNADAEL
-346 YTTQRNAEAKKYE
+346 YTIQRNAEAKKYE

-377 ILVMAQNEANA
+377 ILVTAQNEAAA
-388 AKAKAEASRFAAEQ
+388 AKARAEAARYAAEQ
-402 EAEGIRAKGLAE
+402 EAEGIRARGIAE
-414 AEAVRAKAL
+414 AEAVRAKAI

-435 MKKMEEAAV
+435 MRKMEEAAV
-444 LQMYFEQ
+444 LQMYFEK
-451 MPAVAEAIAKPLA
+451 MPEVAQAIAKPLEN
-464 QVDKITMYG
+464 VDKITMYG
-473 DGNNTKLVKD
+473 DGNTAKLVKD
-483 IMATVT
+483 IT
-489 QVTDGLKESTGI
+489 
-501 DLNDVLASFTGTK
+501 
-514 IAMNSLNNREANVDN
+514 
-529 NIIESVAEDN
+529 
-539 NDEAT
+539 EAT
-544 TEASDL
+544 TQASAGLLDGLGVDLKSMVGSFITGKAVASGINSETHVNAAPEAPAAPVKPAEDLVQQ

>member
-1 MKPHRRVQIFLH
+1 
-13 SGIDRRKDYIMPTEI
+13 MPEDLLVPI
-28 ILPIAIAVAVLIF
+28 IIAIVIAVIVIIMFA
-41 IFVAGYRKA
+41 AGYRKA
-50 PPDKAYIIS
+50 PPDKAFIIS
-59 GIRRKAKVVIG
+59 GLRRKAKVVIG
-70 KASVK
+70 KAAVK
-75 IPFLERCDVLE
+75 LPFFERCDVLE

-102 ADYINISVDAVVNV
+102 ADYINIMIDAVVNV
-116 KISPEKET
+116 KISPSAET
-124 IEKAQQNFLNKDVKY
+124 IEKAQQNFLNKNVQY
-139 ITQVAREV
+139 ITGVAREV

-164 VSNRQAFAEKVK
+164 ISNRQAFADKVR
-176 QNADPDLRA
+176 QNADPDLKA

-201 NGIINDMGID
+201 NGVINDMGID
-211 NTMQIKK
+211 NTMQIRK
-218 KAAISKAEAERDIKI
+218 KAAISKAEAERDIRI

-244 ARVDSE
+244 AKVDSE
-250 TAIAERQNELAI
+250 TAIAVRQNELEI
-262 KQAELKRAADIK
+262 KQAELKRSADIK
-274 QAEADAA
+274 KAEADAA
-281 YTIQQEEQRK
+281 YKIQEEEQRK

-302 AKQEKE
+302 ARQEKE

-321 ALEAEIKKTAE
+321 ALEAEVKKTAE

-346 YTTQRNAEAKKYE
+346 YTISKNADAKKYE
-359 DIQNAE
+359 DIRNAE

-377 ILVMAQNEANA
+377 ILVTAENEAAA
-388 AKAKAEASRFAAEQ
+388 AKAKAEAARFAAEQ

-435 MKKMEEAAV
+435 MRKMEEAAV

-451 MPAVAEAIAKPLA
+451 MPAIAQAIAKPLENI
-464 QVDKITMYG
+464 DKITMYG
-473 DGNNTKLVKD
+473 DGNTAKLVKD
-483 IMATVT
+483 IT
-489 QVTDGLKESTGI
+489 
-501 DLNDVLASFTGTK
+501 
-514 IAMNSLNNREANVDN
+514 
-529 NIIESVAEDN
+529 
-539 NDEAT
+539 EAT
-544 TEASDL
+544 TQASSGLLDGLGIDIKDMLNSFVEKKIHSDNEKPKQNV

>member
-1 MKPHRRVQIFLH
+1 M
-13 SGIDRRKDYIMPTEI
+13 EI
-28 ILPIAIAVAVLIF
+28 NFGLVVPIAIIALAIIIIF
-41 IFVAGYRKA
+41 SSGYRKA
-50 PPDKAYIIS
+50 PPDRAYIIS
-59 GIRRKAKVVIG
+59 GLRKKAKVVIG
-70 KASVK
+70 KATIK
-75 IPFLERCDVLE
+75 LPFLERCDILE

-102 ADYINISVDAVVNV
+102 ADYINISVDANVNV
-116 KISPEKET
+116 KISPDPDT
-124 IEKAQQNFLNKDVKY
+124 IARAQQNFLNKNVDY
-139 ITQVAREV
+139 ITKVAREV

-164 VSNRQAFAEKVK
+164 VSNRQAFADKVK

-211 NTMQIKK
+211 K

-244 ARVDSE
+244 AKVDSE
-250 TAIAERQNELAI
+250 TAIAERENELAI

-291 TIEITTANANL
+291 TIEITTANANI

-321 ALEAEIKKTAE
+321 ALEAEVKKTAE

-346 YTTQRNAEAKKYE
+346 YTVQRSAEAKKYE

-377 ILVMAQNEANA
+377 ILVTAQNEAEA
-388 AKAKAEASRFAAEQ
+388 AKAKAEASRYAAEQ
-402 EAEGIRAKGLAE
+402 EAEGIRAKGVAE
-414 AEAVRAKAL
+414 ADAVRAKSL

-435 MKKMEEAAV
+435 MRKMEEAAV

-451 MPAVAEAIAKPLA
+451 MPAIAEAIAKPLEN
-464 QVDKITMYG
+464 VDKITMYG
-473 DGNNTKLVKD
+473 DGNTAKLIKD
-483 IMATVT
+483 ITEATT
-489 QVTDGLKESTGI
+489 QASSGLLDGLGI
-501 DLNDVLASFTGTK
+501 DLKSLVGSFVTGK
-514 IAMNSLNNREANVDN
+514 AAAAGIKSEQ
-529 NIIESVAEDN
+529 
-539 NDEAT
+539 
-544 TEASDL
+544 

>member
-1 MKPHRRVQIFLH
+1 MPDFIEPGLLVPIVIIVILVIVIF
-13 SGIDRRKDYIMPTEI
+13 S
-28 ILPIAIAVAVLIF
+28 
-41 IFVAGYRKA
+41 AGYRKA
-50 PPDKAYIIS
+50 PPDKAFIIS
-59 GIRRKAKVVIG
+59 GLRRKAKVVIG
-70 KASVK
+70 KATVK
-75 IPFLERCDVLE
+75 LPFFERCDVLE

-116 KISPEKET
+116 KISPDPD
-124 IEKAQQNFLNKDVKY
+124 IIQKAQQNFLNRNVQY
-139 ITQVAREV
+139 ITGVAREV

-164 VSNRQAFAEKVK
+164 VSNRQAFADKVK

-250 TAIAERQNELAI
+250 TAIAERENELAI

-274 QAEADAA
+274 RAEADAA

-291 TIEITTANANL
+291 TIEITSANANL
-302 AKQEKE
+302 AKQAKE

-321 ALEAEIKKTAE
+321 ALEAEVKKTAE

-339 QKADAEL
+339 QNADAEL
-346 YTTQRNAEAKKYE
+346 YTIQRNAEAKKYE

-377 ILVMAQNEANA
+377 ILVTAQNEAAA
-388 AKAKAEASRFAAEQ
+388 AKARAEAARYAAEQ
-402 EAEGIRAKGLAE
+402 
-414 AEAVRAKAL
+414 
-423 AEAEGLDKKAEA
+423 EAEGLDKKAEA
-435 MKKMEEAAV
+435 MRKMEEAAV
-444 LQMYFEQ
+444 LQMYFEK
-451 MPAVAEAIAKPLA
+451 MPEVAQAIAKPLEN
-464 QVDKITMYG
+464 VDKITMYG
-473 DGNNTKLVKD
+473 DGNTAKLVKD
-483 IMATVT
+483 IT
-489 QVTDGLKESTGI
+489 
-501 DLNDVLASFTGTK
+501 
-514 IAMNSLNNREANVDN
+514 
-529 NIIESVAEDN
+529 
-539 NDEAT
+539 EAT
-544 TEASDL
+544 TQASAGLLDGLGVDLKSMVGSFITGKAVASGINSEAHVNAAPEAPAAPVKPAEDLVQQ

>member
-1 MKPHRRVQIFLH
+1 MPEELYVPVMIAAV
-13 SGIDRRKDYIMPTEI
+13 IVVVIIIMF
-28 ILPIAIAVAVLIF
+28 A
-41 IFVAGYRKA
+41 AGYRKA
-50 PPDKAYIIS
+50 PPDKAFIIS
-59 GIRRKAKVVIG
+59 GLRRKAKVVIG

-75 IPFLERCDVLE
+75 LPFFERCDVLE

-102 ADYINISVDAVVNV
+102 ADYINIMIDAVVNV
-116 KISPEKET
+116 KISPAPET
-124 IEKAQQNFLNKDVKY
+124 IEKAQQNFLNKNVQY
-139 ITQVAREV
+139 ITGVAREV

-164 VSNRQAFAEKVK
+164 ISNRQAFADKVR
-176 QNADPDLRA
+176 QNADPDLKA

-201 NGIINDMGID
+201 NGVINDMGID
-211 NTMQIKK
+211 NTMQIRK
-218 KAAISKAEAERDIKI
+218 KAAISKAEAERDIRI

-244 ARVDSE
+244 AKVDSE
-250 TAIAERQNELAI
+250 TAIAVRQNELEI
-262 KQAELKRAADIK
+262 KQAELKRSADIK
-274 QAEADAA
+274 KAEADAA
-281 YTIQQEEQRK
+281 YKIQEEEQRK

-321 ALEAEIKKTAE
+321 ALEAEVKKTAE

-346 YTTQRNAEAKKYE
+346 YTVSKNADARKYE
-359 DIQNAE
+359 DIRKAE

-377 ILVMAQNEANA
+377 ILVTAQNEAA
-388 AKAKAEASRFAAEQ
+388 AEKAKAEAARFAAEQ
-402 EAEGIRAKGLAE
+402 EAEGIRAKGIAE

-435 MKKMEEAAV
+435 MRKMEEAAV

-451 MPAVAEAIAKPLA
+451 MPSIAAAIAKPLENI
-464 QVDKITMYG
+464 DKITMYG
-473 DGNNTKLVKD
+473 DGNTAKLVKD
-483 IMATVT
+483 IT
-489 QVTDGLKESTGI
+489 
-501 DLNDVLASFTGTK
+501 
-514 IAMNSLNNREANVDN
+514 
-529 NIIESVAEDN
+529 
-539 NDEAT
+539 EAT
-544 TEASDL
+544 TQASSGLLDGLGVDLKQMLSSFVERKAGSENNEKPKQNV

>member
-1 MKPHRRVQIFLH
+1 MPDFIEPGLLVPIVIIVILVIVIF
-13 SGIDRRKDYIMPTEI
+13 S
-28 ILPIAIAVAVLIF
+28 
-41 IFVAGYRKA
+41 AGYRKA
-50 PPDKAYIIS
+50 PPDKAFIIS
-59 GIRRKAKVVIG
+59 GLRRKAKVVIG
-70 KASVK
+70 KATVK
-75 IPFLERCDVLE
+75 LPFFERCDVLE

-116 KISPEKET
+116 KISPDPD
-124 IEKAQQNFLNKDVKY
+124 IIQKAQQNFLNRNVQY
-139 ITQVAREV
+139 ITGVAREV

-164 VSNRQAFAEKVK
+164 VSNRQAFADKVK

-250 TAIAERQNELAI
+250 TAIAERENELAI

-274 QAEADAA
+274 RAEADAA

-291 TIEITTANANL
+291 TIEITSANANL
-302 AKQEKE
+302 AKQAKE

-321 ALEAEIKKTAE
+321 ALEAEVKKTAE

-339 QKADAEL
+339 QNADAEL
-346 YTTQRNAEAKKYE
+346 YTIQRNAEDKKYE

-365 AELEIKKNEAAA
+365 AELEIKRNEAAA
-377 ILVMAQNEANA
+377 ILVTAQNEAAA
-388 AKAKAEASRFAAEQ
+388 AKVRRSRKIRGRAGSRRYPRKRYRRGGGSPREGYRRGGRSRQ
-402 EAEGIRAKGLAE
+402 EGGSN
-414 AEAVRAKAL
+414 
-423 AEAEGLDKKAEA
+423 
-435 MKKMEEAAV
+435 
-444 LQMYFEQ
+444 
-451 MPAVAEAIAKPLA
+451 A
-464 QVDKITMYG
+464 Q
-473 DGNNTKLVKD
+473 DGRSRS
-483 IMATVT
+483 AP
-489 QVTDGLKESTGI
+489 
-501 DLNDVLASFTGTK
+501 DVL
-514 IAMNSLNNREANVDN
+514 REDAGGR
-529 NIIESVAEDN
+529 SGYRKA
-539 NDEAT
+539 A
-544 TEASDL
+544 

>member
-1 MKPHRRVQIFLH
+1 
-13 SGIDRRKDYIMPTEI
+13 MPNFISAEILLPIGI
-28 ILPIAIAVAVLIF
+28 ILAIVIF
-41 IFVAGYRKA
+41 MFAAGYRKA
-50 PPDKAYIIS
+50 PPDKAFIIS
-59 GIRRKAKVVIG
+59 GLRRRAKVVIG

-75 IPFLERCDVLE
+75 LPFFERCDVLE

-116 KISPEKET
+116 KISPDMET
-124 IEKAQQNFLNKDVKY
+124 IARAQQNFLNKSVEY
-139 ITQVAREV
+139 ITKVAREV

-164 VSNRQAFAEKVK
+164 VSNRQAFADKVK

-244 ARVDSE
+244 AKVDSE
-250 TAIAERQNELAI
+250 TAIAERQNQLAI

-332 AQKYAAQ
+332 AEKYAAQ
-339 QKADAEL
+339 QRADAEL
-346 YTTQRNAEAKKYE
+346 YSTQRSAEAKKYE
-359 DIQNAE
+359 DIQNSE
-365 AELEIKKNEAAA
+365 AELQIKKNEAAA
-377 ILVMAQNEANA
+377 ILVTAENEAA
-388 AKAKAEASRFAAEQ
+388 AEKARAEAARFAAEQ
-402 EAEGIRAKGLAE
+402 DAEGIRARGLAE

-435 MKKMEEAAV
+435 MRKMEEAAV

-451 MPAVAEAIAKPLA
+451 MPAIAEAIAKPLENI
-464 QVDKITMYG
+464 DKITMYG
-473 DGNNTKLVKD
+473 DGNTSKLVKD
-483 IMATVT
+483 ITEATT
-489 QVTDGLKESTGI
+489 QASAGLLDGLGI
-501 DLNDVLASFTGTK
+501 DLGSMVNSFITGKAIGTGLNSEISKEPLKPEAKEETVL
-514 IAMNSLNNREANVDN
+514 
-529 NIIESVAEDN
+529 
-539 NDEAT
+539 
-544 TEASDL
+544 